1 MATIDDL
8 PRVEGIRDFYRGEI
22 YGEISDLLIDK
33 GYFFNKNHPLFLESL
48 SIMDLADS
56 LVDVVLNDSIAPE
69 KKDEIIEAAVQS
81 LSQRTAAL
89 RATLTEPPE
98 QEASNTDCQPQE
110 GNR

>member
-1 MATIDDL
+1 MATIHDL

-33 GYFFNKNHPLFLESL
+33 GYFFGKDHPLFLESL

-56 LVDVVLNDSIAPE
+56 LVDVVLNDSITPE

-81 LSQRTAAL
+81 LAQRTATL
-89 RATLTEPPE
+89 RATLTAPTEE
-98 QEASNTDCQPQE
+98 K
-110 GNR
+110 